1 MNLTDSAI
9 EGTYLFPIDNT
20 NLKSTAV
27 SEIKFQLGDKEII
40 SKVAPKQQ
48 AQ

>member
-1 MNLTDSAI
+1 M
-9 EGTYLFPIDNT
+9 FPIDT

-27 SEIKFQLGDKEII
+27 SQIKFQLGEKEII
-40 SKVAPKQQ
+40 SKVVPKQQ